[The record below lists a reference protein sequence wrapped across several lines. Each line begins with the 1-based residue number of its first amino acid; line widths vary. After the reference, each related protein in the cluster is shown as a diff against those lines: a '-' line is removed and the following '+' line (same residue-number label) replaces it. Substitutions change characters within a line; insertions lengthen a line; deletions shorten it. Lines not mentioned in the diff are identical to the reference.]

1 MEPFKSP
8 CGADEPGLVGLVQR
22 ALDVEAP
29 CMSAEEVQRLGAL
42 DPVNVQIDE
51 GRWLSLENKEDGP
64 EILSIVHK
72 LRISDDDIGKDEN
85 GLFGLRA
92 TDRTRAMYLFRGGNI
107 VSESVR
113 LTTGTTRGPYR
124 LIFIFRQGIR

>member
-1 MEPFKSP
+1 M
-8 CGADEPGLVGLVQR
+8 
-22 ALDVEAP
+22 
-29 CMSAEEVQRLGAL
+29 
-42 DPVNVQIDE
+42 
-51 GRWLSLENKEDGP
+51 ENKEDGP
-64 EILSIVHK
+64 AILSIVHK

-113 LTTGTTRGPYR
+113 FTTGTTRGPNR
-124 LIFIFRQGIR
+124 LVFIFRTSDKLALTYARTHPYALRSCPHSSSHSS